1 MQRNITYLVHKSNF
15 FLLPILIFTV
25 FLPSAGRAGDATDV
39 KTTVRKV
46 PYPAAPET
54 ERPKKIKLETAFQ
67 RWSVKVTWDKLH
79 GNENGFEARFVT
91 ADVIAGLA
99 NQLAKEK
106 QLTDAQA
113 QALYEERRRKYYG
126 DADQG
131 AFGAKLAF
139 LGHIELNSETYT
151 AGQLNAS
158 WQFELLTEG
167 GKPLA
172 PAKVEMGDVRLQKSG
187 PAGLA
192 SWYRAFTVTFE
203 NLDPLSKRRF
213 ATAGVPSLTLVV
225 KGPAGEGRATYVFD
239 PAAR

>member
-1 MQRNITYLVHKSNF
+1 MQRSLNYPVHKFNF
-15 FLLPILIFTV
+15 LLLPILIFAAV
-25 FLPSAGRAGDATDV
+25 LPSAGRAEDVTDV

-46 PYPAAPET
+46 PYPSAPET
-54 ERPKKIKLETAFQ
+54 DRPKKIRLETAFQ
-67 RWSVKVTWDKLH
+67 RWSVKVVWDKLH

-99 NQLAKEK
+99 NQMAKEK

-113 QALYEERRRKYYG
+113 QALYEERRKKYYG

-158 WQFELLTEG
+158 WQFELLTED

-187 PAGLA
+187 PTAPA
-192 SWYRAFTVTFE
+192 SWYRVFTVTFE
-203 NLDPLSKRRF
+203 NLDPVSKRRF
-213 ATAGVPSLTLVV
+213 ATAGVHSLTLVV
-225 KGPAGEGRATYVFD
+225 KGSAGEGRATYVFD